1 MIFKINETI
10 SKKIN
15 ELEFLKYMNKIKYNI
30 EVRTS
35 HIKIIFFLLNFSI
48 NVPISGEII
57 IVGRLIEAK
66 KIPVVFKF
74 FYSK

>member
-1 MIFKINETI
+1 
-10 SKKIN
+10 
-15 ELEFLKYMNKIKYNI
+15 MNRIKYNI
-30 EVRTS
+30 EVRKS

-66 KIPVVFKF
+66 KTPVVFKF
-74 FYSK
+74 